1 MPSEFDRALSSHLRQ
16 EGGIELLPE
25 EALDDATVIAC
36 AECFENEGLRLD
48 AAAIGRACSS
58 DCPRCGAVGGAKL
71 TKRLLAGLAE
81 SFFVQGS
88 VHRTEF
94 GGAPLITFNDKR
106 PTDIESGPAW
116 PSGDAALFEEI
127 LKVGF
132 FWYGPPLWQVG
143 INENLEKLQLEDE
156 REEVIARII
165 EAYPPEILTESDKF
179 YRLRKV
185 SGDGYALGKFDS
197 TDWRQ
202 FDSPP
207 LRVKA
212 EEAGRLDSTSFPVL
226 YGSPDLQTCLHECRV
241 TVEDALFLATLRP
254 KRELKLLNLVSFP
267 NELRSHP
274 CEDLDHAL
282 VMLFLAGAH
291 AYPISRAMACAARD
305 AGYDGIVYPS
315 FFSMLR
321 NGVQPLESHFGLSNR
336 TIPELRPMEA
346 AKIIPNLA
354 IFGHPIQAGML
365 TVTCINRVILR
376 QASYSIHFG
385 PAGL

>member
-1 MPSEFDRALSSHLRQ
+1 MPSKFDRALSSYLVQ
-16 EGGIELLPE
+16 EGGFELLPE
-25 EALDDATVIAC
+25 ETLNDATVVAC
-36 AECFENEGLRLD
+36 TECFENEGLRLD

-58 DCPRCGAVGGAKL
+58 VCPRCGAVAGAKL
-71 TKRLLAGLAE
+71 TKRSLAGLAQ

-106 PTDIESGPAW
+106 PTDIGADPGW
-116 PSGDAALFEEI
+116 PSDDAALFEEI

-143 INENLEKLQLEDE
+143 INENLEKLQREDE
-156 REEVIARII
+156 REHVIARIF
-165 EAYPPEILTESDKF
+165 EAYPTEILTQADKF
-179 YRLRKV
+179 YRLRKL
-185 SGDGYALGKFDS
+185 SGDAYRLGNFDS
-197 TDWRQ
+197 LDWRQ

-207 LRVKA
+207 LRVKT
-212 EEAGRLDSTSFPVL
+212 EETGRLDSPSLPVL
-226 YGSPDLQTCLHECRV
+226 YGSPDVQTCLHECRV

-254 KRELKLLNLVSFP
+254 MRELKLLNLASFP
-267 NELRSHP
+267 DEPSSHS
-274 CEDLDHAL
+274 CEDIDHAV
-282 VMLFLAGAH
+282 VMLFLAGSH
-291 AYPISRAMACAARD
+291 AYPISRAIACAACD
-305 AGYDGIVYPS
+305 AGYDGLVYPS

-336 TIPELRPMEA
+336 SIPALRSMEA
-346 AKIIPNLA
+346 AKMVPNLA
-354 IFGHPIQAGML
+354 IFGHPIQVGML
-365 TVTCINRVILR
+365 TVTSINRVILR